1 MRKRAK
7 NLKPAMPQILKVDP
21 NTEAVFANARTVLLA
36 GGVIAFP
43 TDTFYG
49 LGVDPFNRE
58 AVNRIFELKGREKNK
73 PLILLIS
80 SRVQLET
87 MVKEITPAHSALI
100 QKFWPG
106 PLTLLFKPGSVIP
119 ENVSA
124 ESNRIGIRQPGNTM
138 TRNLISALGQ
148 PITAPS
154 ANLSGESSPIT
165 AKQVQQSFGN
175 RVDLIID
182 GGTCQVGRPST
193 LVDAVEMPV
202 QLVRQGVI
210 AFSEIEMALRDI
222 AKTVHPEV
230 LG

>member
-1 MRKRAK
+1 
-7 NLKPAMPQILKVDP
+7 MPQILRVDS
-21 NTEAVFANARTVLLA
+21 NTEDVSTKAREIFLA

-43 TDTFYG
+43 TDTFYA

-58 AVNRIFELKGREKNK
+58 AVNRVFELKGREKSK

-80 SRVQLET
+80 SKVQLET
-87 MVKEITPAHSALI
+87 MVKEITPAHSALM

-106 PLTLLFKPGSVIP
+106 PLTLLFEPGSVIP

-124 ESNRIGIRQPGNTM
+124 GSNRIGIRQPGNTL
-138 TRNLISALGQ
+138 TRDLISAVGQ

-154 ANLSGESSPIT
+154 ANRSGESPPIT
-165 AKQVQQSFGN
+165 AKQVQQSFGDQ
-175 RVDLIID
+175 VDLIID
-182 GGTCQVGRPST
+182 GGTCQGGKPST
-193 LVDAVEMPV
+193 LIDTVEIPV
-202 QLVRQGVI
+202 RLVRAGAL
-210 AFSEIEMALRDI
+210 AFSAIEMALRNI

>member
-7 NLKPAMPQILKVDP
+7 NLKPNMPQILKVDL

-36 GGVIAFP
+36 GGVVAYP

-124 ESNRIGIRQPGNTM
+124 GSNRIGIRQPGNTM

-154 ANLSGESSPIT
+154 ANLAGESPPIT

-182 GGTCQVGRPST
+182 GGTCQGGKPST
-193 LVDAVEMPV
+193 VVDAVETPV
-202 QLVRQGVI
+202 RLVRHGAI

-222 AKTVHPEV
+222 AKTLHPEV

>member
-7 NLKPAMPQILKVDP
+7 NLKPAMPQILKVDS
-21 NTEAVFANARTVLLA
+21 NTEGVFKKAREIFLA

-43 TDTFYG
+43 TDTFYA
-49 LGVDPFNRE
+49 LGVDPFNPE
-58 AVNRIFELKGREKNK
+58 AVERVFELKGREKNK
-73 PLILLIS
+73 PLLLLIS

-87 MVKEITPAHSALI
+87 MVKEITPAHSALM

-106 PLTLLFKPGSVIP
+106 PLTLLFEPGSVIP

-124 ESNRIGIRQPGNTM
+124 GSNRIGIRQPGNTL
-138 TRNLISALGQ
+138 TRDLISAVGQ

-154 ANLSGESSPIT
+154 ANRSGESPPIT
-165 AKQVQQSFGN
+165 AKQVQQSFGDQ
-175 RVDLIID
+175 VDLIID
-182 GGTCQVGRPST
+182 GGTCQGGKPST
-193 LVDAVEMPV
+193 LIDAVEIPV
-202 QLVRQGVI
+202 RLVRAGAL
-210 AFSEIEMALRDI
+210 AFSAIEMALRNI

>member
-1 MRKRAK
+1 
-7 NLKPAMPQILKVDP
+7 MPQILKVDL

-58 AVNRIFELKGREKNK
+58 AVNRVFELKGREKNK

-100 QKFWPG
+100 HKFWPG
-106 PLTLLFKPGSVIP
+106 PLTLLFKPGSVIS

-124 ESNRIGIRQPGNTM
+124 GSNRIGIRQPGNTL

-154 ANLSGESSPIT
+154 ANLAGESPPIT

-182 GGTCQVGRPST
+182 GGTCQGGKPST
-193 LVDAVEMPV
+193 VVDAVETPV
-202 QLVRQGVI
+202 RLVRHGAI
-210 AFSEIEMALRDI
+210 AFSEIKMALRDI

>member
-1 MRKRAK
+1 
-7 NLKPAMPQILKVDP
+7 MPQILKVDL

-36 GGVIAFP
+36 GGVVAYP

-100 QKFWPG
+100 HKFWPG
-106 PLTLLFKPGSVIP
+106 PLTLLFKPGSVIS

-124 ESNRIGIRQPGNTM
+124 GSNRIGIRQPGNTM
-138 TRNLISALGQ
+138 TRNLISALGK

-154 ANLSGESSPIT
+154 ANLSGESPPIT

-182 GGTCQVGRPST
+182 GGTCQGGKPST
-193 LVDAVEMPV
+193 VVDAVETPV
-202 QLVRQGVI
+202 RLVRHGAI

-222 AKTVHPEV
+222 AKTLHPEV

>member
-1 MRKRAK
+1 
-7 NLKPAMPQILKVDP
+7 MPQILKVDP

-58 AVNRIFELKGREKNK
+58 AVNKVFELKGREKNK

-124 ESNRIGIRQPGNTM
+124 GSNRIGIRQPGNTM
-138 TRNLISALGQ
+138 TRNLISALGK

-154 ANLSGESSPIT
+154 ANLSGESPPIT
-165 AKQVQQSFGN
+165 AKQVQQSFGS

-182 GGTCQVGRPST
+182 GGTC
-193 LVDAVEMPV
+193 
-202 QLVRQGVI
+202 
-210 AFSEIEMALRDI
+210 
-222 AKTVHPEV
+222 
-230 LG
+230 

>member
-1 MRKRAK
+1 
-7 NLKPAMPQILKVDP
+7 MPQILKVDL

-36 GGVIAFP
+36 GGVVAYP

-80 SRVQLET
+80 SRAQLET

-100 QKFWPG
+100 HKFWPG
-106 PLTLLFKPGSVIP
+106 PLTLLFKPGSVIS

-124 ESNRIGIRQPGNTM
+124 GSNRIGIRQPGNTM

-154 ANLSGESSPIT
+154 ANLAGESPPIT

-182 GGTCQVGRPST
+182 GGTCQGGKPST
-193 LVDAVEMPV
+193 VVDAVETPV
-202 QLVRQGVI
+202 RLVRHGAI

-222 AKTVHPEV
+222 AKTLHPEV

>member
-1 MRKRAK
+1 
-7 NLKPAMPQILKVDP
+7 MPQILKVDP

-58 AVNRIFELKGREKNK
+58 AVNKVFELKGREKNK

-80 SRVQLET
+80 SRAQLET

-100 QKFWPG
+100 HKFWPG
-106 PLTLLFKPGSVIP
+106 PLTLLFKPGSVIS

-124 ESNRIGIRQPGNTM
+124 GSNRIGIRQPGNTM

-154 ANLSGESSPIT
+154 ANLAGESPPIT

-182 GGTCQVGRPST
+182 GGTCQGGKPST
-193 LVDAVEMPV
+193 VVDAVETPV
-202 QLVRQGVI
+202 RLVRHGAI

-222 AKTVHPEV
+222 AKTLHPEV

>member
-1 MRKRAK
+1 
-7 NLKPAMPQILKVDP
+7 MPQILKVDL

-36 GGVIAFP
+36 GGVVAYP

-49 LGVDPFNRE
+49 LGVDPFNQE

-100 QKFWPG
+100 HKFWPG
-106 PLTLLFKPGSVIP
+106 PLTLLFKPSSVIP
-119 ENVSA
+119 ENVLA
-124 ESNRIGIRQPGNTM
+124 GSNRIGIRQPGSPM

-154 ANLSGESSPIT
+154 ANLAGESPPIT

-182 GGTCQVGRPST
+182 GGTCQGGKPST
-193 LVDAVEMPV
+193 VVDAVETPV
-202 QLVRQGVI
+202 RLVRHGAI

-222 AKTVHPEV
+222 AKTLHPEV

>member
-1 MRKRAK
+1 
-7 NLKPAMPQILKVDP
+7 MPQILKVDL

-36 GGVIAFP
+36 GGVVAYP

-100 QKFWPG
+100 HKFWPG
-106 PLTLLFKPGSVIP
+106 PLTLLFKPGSVIS

-124 ESNRIGIRQPGNTM
+124 GSNRIGIRQPGNTM

-154 ANLSGESSPIT
+154 ANLSGESPPIT

-175 RVDLIID
+175 QVDLIID
-182 GGTCQVGRPST
+182 GGTCQGGKPST
-193 LVDAVEMPV
+193 VVDAVETPV
-202 QLVRQGVI
+202 RLVRHGAI

-222 AKTVHPEV
+222 AKTLHPEV